1 VGCVPAGRASGGS
14 VRSTRLA
21 VIGVPS
27 SAGARRTGQ
36 DMGPAALR
44 SAGLLG
50 RLAARGL
57 DVRDLGDLP
66 TVRFHAD
73 PHHPK
78 RRSLPAVLDVARRV
92 GELTDVAV
100 RDGRVPLIL
109 GGDCSLSLGVL
120 SGLLRHVPRLGLVYF
135 DADLDLNTPETSPSG
150 IFDGMVLAH
159 VLGRGVPEL
168 AGLGPR
174 RPMLSDE
181 AIVLFGCE
189 VESGSVD
196 PYEIEVLRES
206 RMSAFPLQDVR
217 RDPPGSARAALRVL
231 EDNVDGFLVHFDV
244 DVTDLPCVDVPH
256 PGGLEL
262 SAAYEALGV
271 FAQAPGCIA
280 VAVTEFNG
288 ELDPDGV
295 YAEQLAAGLVRCLAS
310 TT

>member
-1 VGCVPAGRASGGS
+1 MK
-14 VRSTRLA
+14 STRLA

-27 SAGARRTGQ
+27 SAGGRRTGQ
-36 DMGPAALR
+36 EMGPPALR
-44 SAGLLG
+44 STGLLG

-57 DVRDLGDLP
+57 DVQDLGDLP
-66 TVRFHAD
+66 TVRFHPD

-78 RRSLPAVLDVARRV
+78 QRSLPAVLDVARRV

-100 RDGRVPLIL
+100 RDGRVPLVL

-120 SGLLRHVPRLGLVYF
+120 AGLLTHFPRLGLVYF

-168 AGLGPR
+168 ADLGPR
-174 RPMLSDE
+174 RPMLSE
-181 AIVLFGCE
+181 AAIVLFGYD
-189 VESGSVD
+189 VEPSSVD

-206 RMSAFPLQDVR
+206 EMSTFPLQEVR
-217 RDPPGSARAALRVL
+217 RDPTGSARAALRVL
-231 EDNVDGFLVHFDV
+231 NDRVDGFLVHFDV
-244 DVTDLPCVDVPH
+244 DVTYLPCVDVPH

-262 SAAYEALGV
+262 TPACEALRV
-271 FAQAPGCIA
+271 LAQAPGCVA
-280 VAVTEFNG
+280 VAVTEFNA

-295 YAEQLAAGLVRCLAS
+295 YAEHLVAGLVRSLGS
-310 TT
+310 SY